1 MKPVDKIVL
10 ILTLAITFI
19 LVASITTSVI
29 KGEPISEA
37 GLKVVDKMTIAIIS
51 IISMYVGSKI
61 KE

>member
-10 ILTLAITFI
+10 ILTASIAFI
-19 LVASITTSVI
+19 LVVSITAAVI
-29 KGEPISEA
+29 RGEPLSEA
-37 GLKVVDKMTIAIIS
+37 GIKIVEKITLPMVA